1 MEARKIGKYELR
13 EKRGEGGFGILYKA
27 FDTVI
32 EREIA
37 FKLLHQQFAVDE
49 KFSAWFHRE
58 AKAMAKLN
66 HPNIVTIYNF
76 EIVDDNHF
84 IVMEFIDGKNVDEI
98 LTSDGAMDILDVA
111 MIGRQLLSALGYAHT
126 CGIIHRDI
134 KPSNIMVT
142 DSGLVKITDF
152 GIAKI
157 LGGSKL
163 TQTGTAAGS
172 LPYMSPEQIRGKK
185 IDFRSDLYSLG
196 VTMYQMLT
204 GAVPFEEDSD
214 FMLMQA
220 HLEKTP
226 PKPSEKRTDIPP
238 DVEAVLMKSLEK
250 DPEARYASANE
261 MSMALAEFQKKSG
274 IGGDDD
280 PTLAGHPLRSRT
292 SKTKDKSERDQK
304 DIKTTFDQPKPQKL
318 PRPILL
324 ILAVFVFAVIV
335 FVGIQIGGREGG
347 EDHTGGGAETPLED
361 TVASQPES
369 DQDQDLADGGQAEDD
384 DDGSSPRGQA
394 EPDTREQAS
403 QPQHTGKLEV
413 FFSPHDVGQTAKLFL
428 NGVRVNY
435 SDVPVRLDTL
445 EPERYTLL
453 LVHPQ
458 HGRFFDTVTVGEQI
472 KSRNYDFQA
481 PSGKVRISATF
492 IGGSARQWGYIYI
505 DEVRRDQGTPF
516 AFDLTAGP
524 HKVAVT
530 KDGYQTVGGYKIVNV
545 SAGSDQELNFKLRKR

>member
-37 FKLLHQQFAVDE
+37 FKLLHQQFAADE

-98 LTSDGAMDILDVA
+98 LTSDGAMDILDVT
-111 MIGRQLLSALGYAHT
+111 MIGRQLLSALGYAHSS
-126 CGIIHRDI
+126 GIIHRDI

-226 PKPSEKRTDIPP
+226 PKPSEKRSDIPA
-238 DVEAVLMKSLEK
+238 DMEAVLMKSLEK
-250 DPEARYASANE
+250 DPEARFASARE

-280 PTLAGHPLRSRT
+280 PTLAGHPLRSKT
-292 SKTKDKSERDQK
+292 SKTKPKTDRDQR

-318 PRPILL
+318 PRPVLL
-324 ILAVFVFAVIV
+324 ALAVLAFAVIV
-335 FVGIQIGGREGG
+335 FIGLQIGGREGREEFSG
-347 EDHTGGGAETPLED
+347 DGTETRVED
-361 TVASQPES
+361 TLTGQTVS
-369 DQDQDLADGGQAEDD
+369 DRNQVLADGGQTEDE
-384 DDGSSPRGQA
+384 DDGSSPQVQA

-403 QPQHTGKLEV
+403 QPQHGGKLEV
-413 FFSPHDVGQTAKLFL
+413 FFSPHDYGQTTKLFL
-428 NGVRVNY
+428 NDVAVDY
-435 SDVPVRLDTL
+435 SDVPVQLDTL
-445 EPERYTLL
+445 KPGRYTLL

-458 HGRFFDTVTVGEQI
+458 HGRFFDTVTVSEQI

-481 PSGKVRISATF
+481 PAGKVRISATF
-492 IGGSARQWGYIYI
+492 IGGSARQWGHIHI
-505 DEVRRDQGTPF
+505 DEIKKDQGTPY

-545 SAGSDQELNFKLRKR
+545 SPGSDQELNFKLRKR